1 MEQSSTQFCRNLEP
15 GASKWQQVAHRVRLC
30 REAFVAAFRMGR
42 AQRFEQELVRS
53 GLRLVETR
61 VSSVLDALRHQGTFL
76 NLDAHRRACRHI
88 THSMTTDHNLRA
100 ELATLEC
107 LPLDRYSAQLHL
119 AAFDRGIRRELSA
132 LVSVLSGTSKAGVEG
147 GPPLCSVDPG
157 VSTRN
162 GPVRCRRYKTG

>member
-1 MEQSSTQFCRNLEP
+1 MEQSSTQSCRNFEP
-15 GASKWQQVAHRVRLC
+15 GASKWQQVVHRVRLC
-30 REAFVAAFRMGR
+30 RETFVAAFRMGR
-42 AQRFEQELVRS
+42 LQRFEEELVRS

-61 VSSVLDALRHQGTFL
+61 VSSVLDALRHQGTVL

-100 ELATLEC
+100 ELAMLEC
-107 LPLDRYSAQLHL
+107 LPLDRHSVQLHL

-132 LVSVLSGTSKAGVEG
+132 LVSVLSGASKAGVEG
-147 GPPLCSVDPG
+147 GLLYSVGPD

-162 GPVRCRRYKTG
+162 GPVRCRQYKTG